1 MRNHVLAAA
10 VALILATPSL
20 AQPPS
25 PKEMPLFDAG
35 RIAVAGA
42 LSYDWHAGD
51 AVTPEPAFRKEFA
64 AGATAAYVL
73 TEHVSAT
80 GAAMYGLDSKQWRF
94 SPGVHLRQRIGSE
107 FFAFGLS
114 YDYYAGHPPAIPTFA
129 HEWAASVIYARP
141 IGGNLLLG
149 ASTTYGFDNREF
161 RTSLGVRFP
170 LYLGGKS

>member
-1 MRNHVLAAA
+1 MRYQCLAAA
-10 VALILATPSL
+10 VALIIASQSI

-25 PKEMPLFDAG
+25 PKEMPLFDLG
-35 RIAVAGA
+35 RLAVAGA
-42 LSYDWHAGD
+42 VSYDWHAGD
-51 AVTPEPAFRKEFA
+51 AVTPEPAFRKEFT
-64 AGATAAYVL
+64 AGAAAAYVL

-80 GAAMYGLDSKQWRF
+80 AAAMYGLDSKQWRF

-114 YDYYAGHPPAIPTFA
+114 YDYYAGHPPSIPTFA

-141 IGGNLLLG
+141 LGGNVLLG
-149 ASTTYGFDNREF
+149 ASTAYGFDNREF